1 LQLQINQFA
10 HLVFGYMIP
19 IPQVDLGEITGI
31 IALVVSGFAVYIS
44 HFYTSRREQIK
55 TSRYMWE
62 RINVRLDKIQE
73 IANTKEWNKL
83 GQKDIELKDLWSV
96 VREIDYFAYLIV
108 VGEISDKVV
117 LGYYKK
123 PT

>member
-1 LQLQINQFA
+1 
-10 HLVFGYMIP
+10 MIP

-73 IANTKEWNKL
+73 ITNTKEWNKL